1 MYMSKKLEIIIIIYA
16 VYIILIRSDNCI
28 GIQSK
33 NIYMTLEEEY
43 GFLTVVV
50 DRSTDE
56 HNK

>member
-1 MYMSKKLEIIIIIYA
+1 MYMSKKLEIIIICA

-50 DRSTDE
+50 VDRSTE

>member
-1 MYMSKKLEIIIIIYA
+1 MYMSKKLEIIVYA

-33 NIYMTLEEEY
+33 NIYMTLDEEY

-50 DRSTDE
+50 DRSTE

>member
-1 MYMSKKLEIIIIIYA
+1 MYMRKKLEIIIYA

-33 NIYMTLEEEY
+33 NIYLTLDEEY

-50 DRSTDE
+50 DRSTE

>member
-1 MYMSKKLEIIIIIYA
+1 MYMSTKLVIIIIYA

-33 NIYMTLEEEY
+33 NIYMTLEEEH

-50 DRSTDE
+50 GRSTE

>member
-1 MYMSKKLEIIIIIYA
+1 MSKKLEIIIIYA

-28 GIQSK
+28 GIQSN

-50 DRSTDE
+50 DRSTE

>member
-1 MYMSKKLEIIIIIYA
+1 MYTSKKLEIIIIYA

-50 DRSTDE
+50 DRSTE

>member
-1 MYMSKKLEIIIIIYA
+1 MSKKLEIIIIYA

-43 GFLTVVV
+43 DGFLTVVV
-50 DRSTDE
+50 VDRSTE